1 MNYVLYLHDHDN
13 VLIPELSVEIAQ
25 KRFDLLLTAMGFP
38 TVRVDLVPECKRIVE
53 LELALAEYDDM
64 DVEEDD

>member
-1 MNYVLYLHDHDN
+1 MNYVLYLHDPDN
-13 VLIPELSVEIAQ
+13 ILIPELSVELAQ
-25 KRFDLLLTAMGFP
+25 KRFNQLLINFGFSP
-38 TVRVDLVPECKRIVE
+38 VTVDLVPECKRIVE